1 MAFHN
6 FLPGL
11 LITLLATLLAIVFSS
26 DDYTNLQ
33 NMYPFTCSDS
43 EVIRICNAS
52 LYHTNYDGLQ
62 KEQLA
67 SIYGVSPSRINSIS
81 SAKPTRLSC
90 NTQIFNG
97 QVWWVENE
105 ARLFNPGYNFS
116 MHLLCGCTRS
126 KSQIVVTYTVQLHD
140 TLSDI
145 SSRLSSTVGG
155 IQSMNINL
163 IKNPGSII
171 VDWLLFVPTG
181 SILASRKGSGAR
193 KTDIDNNHQ
202 HTICSD
208 SSFNHHIAF
217 ESEKPVIFSLEE
229 IEEAT
234 KSFAKTKKIGEGGYG
249 CVYHGFLRGQE
260 VAVKKMRSNKSHEF
274 FAELKV
280 YKIFEDHDPETALA
294 DVIDKN
300 LRNSYPPH
308 GGCLQV
314 MAGAASAL
322 FLLDIKGRVLVWR
335 DYRGDVSA
343 VQAERFFTKFI
354 EKEGDPQSQDPV
366 VYDNG
371 VSYMFIQHSNVYL
384 MAASRQNCNAA
395 SLISFLHSV
404 VNVFKHYF
412 EELEE
417 ESLRDNFVV
426 VYELLDEMMD
436 FGYPQYT
443 EAKILS
449 EFIKTDAYRMETS
462 QRPPMAVTNAVS
474 WRSEGINY
482 KKNEVFLDVVESVN
496 ILVNTNGQV
505 IRSDVVGALKMR
517 TYLSGMPECKLGLND
532 RVLLEAQGRTT
543 KGKAIDLED
552 IKFHQCVRLARFEND
567 RTISFIPPDG
577 AFDLMTYRLSTQVKP
592 LIWVEAQVEK
602 HSRSRVEIMVKARS
616 QFKERST
623 ATNVEIELPVP
634 VDASNPNIRTSMGS
648 ASYAPENDALM
659 WKIKS
664 FPGGKEYML
673 RAEFSLSSITAEE
686 ATPERKAPIRVKF
699 EIPYFTVSGI
709 QVRYLKI
716 IEKSGYQALPW
727 VRYITMAGEYE
738 LRLI

>member
-1 MAFHN
+1 
-6 FLPGL
+6 
-11 LITLLATLLAIVFSS
+11 
-26 DDYTNLQ
+26 
-33 NMYPFTCSDS
+33 
-43 EVIRICNAS
+43 
-52 LYHTNYDGLQ
+52 
-62 KEQLA
+62 
-67 SIYGVSPSRINSIS
+67 
-81 SAKPTRLSC
+81 
-90 NTQIFNG
+90 
-97 QVWWVENE
+97 
-105 ARLFNPGYNFS
+105 
-116 MHLLCGCTRS
+116 
-126 KSQIVVTYTVQLHD
+126 
-140 TLSDI
+140 
-145 SSRLSSTVGG
+145 
-155 IQSMNINL
+155 
-163 IKNPGSII
+163 
-171 VDWLLFVPTG
+171 
-181 SILASRKGSGAR
+181 
-193 KTDIDNNHQ
+193 
-202 HTICSD
+202 
-208 SSFNHHIAF
+208 
-217 ESEKPVIFSLEE
+217 
-229 IEEAT
+229 
-234 KSFAKTKKIGEGGYG
+234 
-249 CVYHGFLRGQE
+249 
-260 VAVKKMRSNKSHEF
+260 
-274 FAELKV
+274 
-280 YKIFEDHDPETALA
+280 
-294 DVIDKN
+294 
-300 LRNSYPPH
+300 
-308 GGCLQV
+308 

-462 QRPPMAVTNAVS
+462 QGLPWLSPMQSLLLIVQ
-474 WRSEGINY
+474 
-482 KKNEVFLDVVESVN
+482 VFLDVVESVN